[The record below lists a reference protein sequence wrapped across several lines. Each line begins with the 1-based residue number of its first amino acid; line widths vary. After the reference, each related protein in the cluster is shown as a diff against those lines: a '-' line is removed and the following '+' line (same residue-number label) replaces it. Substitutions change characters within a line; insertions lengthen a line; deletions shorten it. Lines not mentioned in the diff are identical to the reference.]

1 MKTIVINASP
11 RKRWNTAQIMKSAAE
26 GAESVGAE
34 VEYVNL
40 YELDFK
46 GCMSCLAC
54 KKANKEKGKCYW
66 KDELSPLIERIL
78 NADALL
84 IGSPIYFSQPTS
96 GFRALLERLLFCVLS
111 YDGDGTYY
119 KGNLNVGFFYTMNA
133 PKEYYDKAYKS
144 KFEEFESMFAL
155 LNANVTSYGVVDT
168 VQVKDYSQFNMG
180 MFDENHKK
188 EFRENHFQIDLDE
201 AFKIGAELSKK

>member
-54 KKANKEKGKCYW
+54 KKTNKEKGKCYW
-66 KDELSPLIERIL
+66 KDDLSPLIERIL

-111 YDGDGTYY
+111 YDGDRTYY
-119 KGNLNVGFFYTMNA
+119 NGKLNVGFFYTMNA
-133 PKEYYDKAYKS
+133 PKEYYDKVYKS

-201 AFKIGAELSKK
+201 AFKIGAELSKE

>member
-11 RKRWNTAQIMKSAAE
+11 RKRWNTAEIMKSAAE

-54 KKANKEKGKCYW
+54 KKTNKEKGKCYW
-66 KDELSPLIERIL
+66 KDDLSPLIERIL

-119 KGNLNVGFFYTMNA
+119 NGKLNVGFFYTMNA
-133 PKEYYDKAYKS
+133 PKEYYDKVYKS

-201 AFKIGAELSKK
+201 AFKIGAELSKE